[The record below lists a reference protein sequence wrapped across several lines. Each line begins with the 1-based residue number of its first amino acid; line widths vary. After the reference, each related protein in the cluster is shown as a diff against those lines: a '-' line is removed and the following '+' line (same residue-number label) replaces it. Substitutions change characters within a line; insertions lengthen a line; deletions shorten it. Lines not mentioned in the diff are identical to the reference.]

1 METMKNK
8 HVKTYTGGGGSSSTG
23 KSNVTG
29 RHSTQYG
36 TGSAGGFTMAEI
48 LLSLTI
54 IGVVAAITLP
64 SLTGNINE
72 RTWNTQRKALYARF
86 SQALALMPALSGY
99 GVYSGTNT
107 GGVVSVTEDTAAE
120 TFVTEGL
127 SKVMKINNICDSEH
141 LEDCGI
147 VTSYTNMKGNVNSWP
162 TKLSEM
168 NSMFTG
174 VYTASNGSGGTDSW
188 TNPQKDIDTK
198 AAAFE
203 TQNGESIAVYYNPQ
217 CTSDQEGNNWHYSQ
231 IKMCANFIYD
241 LNGNKGPNTVGKDI
255 GFITALYPSDP
266 VIVAPV
272 PLVQNVSGTKK
283 QTEAGK
289 ACTDMDSESRLPN
302 REELSAMFYNQD
314 LIGMQ
319 SILYWSGSVI
329 SAGESGKAWG
339 LDFGRGTLGATVRSA
354 TQPVRCVKR

>member
-1 METMKNK
+1 MKK
-8 HVKTYTGGGGSSSTG
+8 YFAFTTASSRTTNNL
-23 KSNVTG
+23 NVTG
-29 RHSTQYG
+29 SQPTKLRG
-36 TGSAGGFTMAEI
+36 PVDPGFTMAEI

-86 SQALALMPALSGY
+86 SQALALMPSLSGY
-99 GVYSGTNT
+99 GTYQLADSAHSINA
-107 GGVVSVTEDTAAE
+107 EDTAAE

-127 SKVMKINNICDSEH
+127 SKVMKINNICDNEH

-147 VTSYTNMKGNVNSWP
+147 VTSYTNMAGSINSWP

-174 VYTASNGSGGTDSW
+174 TYNDGPGGSGGTNF

-217 CTSDQEGNNWHYSQ
+217 CTSDQEGTSWHYSQ
-231 IKMCANFIYD
+231 PKMCANFIYD

-255 GFITALYPSDP
+255 GFVTALYPSDP

-302 REELSAMFYNQD
+302 REELSAMFYNKE
-314 LIGMQ
+314 LIGLA
-319 SILYWSGSVI
+319 SDSLWSGSVI
-329 SAGESGKAWG
+329 SAGEAGQGWYQVFTSG
-339 LDFGRGTLGATVRSA
+339 LRGQYVRSHGKN
-354 TQPVRCVKR
+354 VRCVKR